1 MARILLADD
10 DPDLRDALAMTFED
24 AGHEVVAVGDG
35 LAAWKRLGE
44 ADLLVAD
51 VNMPG
56 LDGFALVRRI
66 REGGSELPV
75 LLLTSRDGDIDEALG
90 LDLGADDYVT
100 KPFSSRVLLA
110 RIAALLRRQAV
121 QSGAAAVQPAVEVGA
136 LRLDPERLSVT
147 WTGIAIAVTVSEFR
161 LLEALAGRPGVVFS
175 RERLLVLVRDD
186 DSVVVERII
195 DSWVRRLR
203 RKFEAVD
210 GDFACIGTVVG
221 AGYRWIH

>member
-1 MARILLADD
+1 MARLLLADD
-10 DPDLRDALAMTFED
+10 DPDLRDALALVFED
-24 AGHEVVAVGDG
+24 EGHDVIAVGDG
-35 LAAWKRLGE
+35 LTAWKRIGD

-56 LDGFALVRRI
+56 LDGFALLRRI
-66 REGGSELPV
+66 RESGSELPV

-90 LDLGADDYVT
+90 LDLGADDYVR
-100 KPFSSRVLLA
+100 KPFNARVLLA
-110 RIAALLRRQAV
+110 RIAALLRRSAV
-121 QSGAAAVQPAVEVGA
+121 QAGAEAVRACVEVGR
-136 LRLDPERLSVT
+136 LRLDPERLQVS
-147 WTGIAIAVTVSEFR
+147 WGGAAIEVTVSEFR

-210 GDFACIGTVVG
+210 AGFACIGTVVG
-221 AGYRWIH
+221 AGYRWVD